1 MQKYYDFMHH
11 HYILT
16 QINVYSY
23 EKVSFYHS
31 LAPPMTILL
40 FLIIQFNNSF
50 HILNLVMNQNQKP
63 KLITRIPLYISEF
76 LRTLASH
83 KCVAPS
89 LKMEEF

>member
-63 KLITRIPLYISEF
+63 NVNYTNPFIYFRIS
-76 LRTLASH
+76 S
-83 KCVAPS
+83 
-89 LKMEEF
+89 